1 MGWPLPTSAQVNKKV
16 TNIGASFDAIA
27 SVSLRASTDWFGSN
41 LVWQNAA
48 GDFGCRCRGHKM

>member
-1 MGWPLPTSAQVNKKV
+1 V

-27 SVSLRASTDWFGSN
+27 SVSLRAGTDWFGSN

-48 GDFGCRCRGHKM
+48 GDFGCRCRGHKMNGLP